1 MAQQW
6 NIKKKARNK
15 TMASKNEVATQRN
28 ISALSWWSNE
38 LTNMV
43 AQDYEDCGL
52 VLDEYSKQCAMA
64 AMTNIYQL
72 VKNSGADIR
81 NDVDT
86 SNLREIVGQA
96 ASLKLNANAVPRE
109 CYFQLRSF
117 KQGNEWKKK
126 VEMGIEGDGNDA
138 ILRNFGENVEMVYP
152 VWIVKEGDDFTYPK
166 HKGIEIA
173 PPEWEQRGESE
184 KADKVVYPV
193 KLKDGSMQYLIAERQ
208 GVKTNLFAHV
218 RNNLMNETF
227 GILGMKK
234 AKNGEV
240 PRTRYDATDAEK
252 AEIDKRKEPIFEALR
267 KCETVEDMLNCP
279 EARPFISAAWL
290 DTPENMIVRKMRNN
304 AIKKF
309 KKNYDTMAQ
318 RSFLQMDET
327 YQQVQEEIEAN
338 ANAIDFQPAIEE
350 KPETQTMPKVQE
362 KEKESVKVDG
372 EQELPNFMVQD

>member
-1 MAQQW
+1 MAG
-6 NIKKKARNK
+6 
-15 TMASKNEVATQRN
+15 KNEVAQRN

-52 VLDEYSKQCAMA
+52 VLNEYSKQCAMA
-64 AMTNIYQL
+64 AMSNIFQL
-72 VKNSGADIR
+72 VKNSGIDIK
-81 NDVDT
+81 NMDT

-109 CYFQLRSF
+109 CYFQIRSF
-117 KQGNEWKKK
+117 KQGTEWKKK
-126 VEMGIEGDGNDA
+126 VEMGIVGDGNDA

-166 HKGIEIA
+166 HKGIEIT
-173 PPEWEQRGESE
+173 PPEWEQTGESE

-227 GILGMKK
+227 GILGTKK
-234 AKNGEV
+234 TKNGEV

-252 AEIDKRKEPIFEALR
+252 AEIEKRKEPIFEALR
-267 KCETVEDMLNCP
+267 KCETVEDMLACA

-290 DTPENMIVRKMRNN
+290 DTPKNMIVRKMRNN

-327 YQQVQEEIEAN
+327 YQQVQEEIEEN
-338 ANAIDFQPAIEE
+338 ANQIPFVEIEE
-350 KPETQTMPKVQE
+350 KPEPQTATKATE
-362 KEKESVKVDG
+362 KEPVAAQG
-372 EQELPNFMVQD
+372 EQTLPDFMKGE

>member
-1 MAQQW
+1 MA
-6 NIKKKARNK
+6 
-15 TMASKNEVATQRN
+15 TKNEVATQRN

-64 AMTNIYQL
+64 AMTNIFQL
-72 VKNSGADIR
+72 VKNNGIDIK
-81 NDVDT
+81 NMDT

-117 KQGNEWKKK
+117 KSGNEWKKK

-138 ILRNFGENVEMVYP
+138 ILRNFGENVDMVYP

-166 HKGIEIA
+166 HKGIEIT

-193 KLKDGSMQYLIAERQ
+193 KLKDSSMQYLIAERQ

-227 GILGMKK
+227 GLVKGGKK
-234 AKNGEV
+234 
-240 PRTRYDATDAEK
+240 TRHDATD
-252 AEIDKRKEPIFEALR
+252 KELEAISQKKEEIFEALR
-267 KCETVEDMLNCP
+267 KCETVEDMLACA

-309 KKNYDTMAQ
+309 KKNYNTMAQ

-327 YQQVQEEIEAN
+327 YQQVQEEIEVN
-338 ANAIDFQPAIEE
+338 ANSVEFQPAIEE
-350 KPETQTMPKVQE
+350 KSAPPAMPKTQA
-362 KEKESVKVDG
+362 KEKEPVKVEG
-372 EQELPNFMVQD
+372 EQPLPDFMVQE

>member
-1 MAQQW
+1 MAE
-6 NIKKKARNK
+6 K
-15 TMASKNEVATQRN
+15 KNEVEQRN

-43 AQDYEDCGL
+43 SQDYEDCGL

-64 AMTNIYQL
+64 AMTNIFQL
-72 VKNSGADIR
+72 VKNSGIDIKAM
-81 NDVDT
+81 DT

-117 KQGNEWKKK
+117 NAGKDEHGKIIWKKK

-152 VWIVKEGDDFTYPK
+152 VWIVKEGDEFTYPK
-166 HKGIEIA
+166 HKGIEIT

-193 KLKDGSMQYLIAERQ
+193 KLKGGSMQYLIAERQ

-227 GILGMKK
+227 GLVKGGKK
-234 AKNGEV
+234 
-240 PRTRYDATDAEK
+240 TRYDATEK
-252 AEIDKRKEPIFEALR
+252 ELEAINERKEVVFEALR

-327 YQQVQEEIEAN
+327 YQQVQEEIEQN
-338 ANAIDFQPAIEE
+338 ANTVEFVPIEEQPAPQE
-350 KPETQTMPKVQE
+350 PEAAQ
-362 KEKESVKVDG
+362 G
-372 EQELPNFMVQD
+372 EQAAEEQKAPF